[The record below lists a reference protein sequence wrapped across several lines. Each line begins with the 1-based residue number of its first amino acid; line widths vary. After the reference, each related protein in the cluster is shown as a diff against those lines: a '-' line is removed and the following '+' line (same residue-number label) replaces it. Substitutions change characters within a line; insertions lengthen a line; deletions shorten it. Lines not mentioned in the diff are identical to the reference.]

1 MQFCMLAC
9 KNCNVV
15 ASLTKMRMKSERT
28 EFEFLK
34 NCESAKHGAIR
45 IIIKKE
51 RRRSPKGQNKD
62 KIFKGGKIM
71 REKMEFVEDF
81 FAEDREITVVEFFLA
96 LLVAFLFGMVWGMFL
111 SPKGTR
117 VIGSNNGN
125 NNAGYI
131 SDRGDDDEDDEE

>member
-1 MQFCMLAC
+1 MITTRKRMQFCMLAC
-9 KNCNVV
+9 KNCNVF

-28 EFEFLK
+28 KTKIKYLK
-34 NCESAKHGAIR
+34 EEKT
-45 IIIKKE
+45 
-51 RRRSPKGQNKD
+51 
-62 KIFKGGKIM
+62 M

>member
-9 KNCNVV
+9 KNCNVF
-15 ASLTKMRMKSERT
+15 AGLTKMRMKSERT

-62 KIFKGGKIM
+62 KIFKGGKNNERKDGIC
-71 REKMEFVEDF
+71 RRF
-81 FAEDREITVVEFFLA
+81 FC
-96 LLVAFLFGMVWGMFL
+96 
-111 SPKGTR
+111 
-117 VIGSNNGN
+117 
-125 NNAGYI
+125 
-131 SDRGDDDEDDEE
+131 RG

>member
-1 MQFCMLAC
+1 
-9 KNCNVV
+9 
-15 ASLTKMRMKSERT
+15 MKSERT
-28 EFEFLK
+28 ETKIKYLK
-34 NCESAKHGAIR
+34 EEKT
-45 IIIKKE
+45 
-51 RRRSPKGQNKD
+51 
-62 KIFKGGKIM
+62 M